1 MKGVSKN
8 VVEIVEPKN
17 EYIERVLVFLRP
29 DVLKMH
35 VGHEQEEAEKY
46 AANLVCTKKRLS
58 TKMRVIF
65 GILAAAAVLGVIL
78 LLLAY

>member
-1 MKGVSKN
+1 MKGVAKN
-8 VVEIVEPKN
+8 VVEIIEPKS

-29 DVLKMH
+29 DAPKVH

-46 AANLVCTKKRLS
+46 VAGLVCTKTRLS

-65 GILAAAAVLGVIL
+65 GILAAVGALVITL